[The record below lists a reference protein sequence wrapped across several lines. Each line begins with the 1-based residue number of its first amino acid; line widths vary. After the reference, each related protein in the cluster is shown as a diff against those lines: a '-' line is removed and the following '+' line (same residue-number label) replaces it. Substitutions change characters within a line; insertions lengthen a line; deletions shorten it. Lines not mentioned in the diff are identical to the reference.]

1 MTDVLRIEAKVIGR
15 KKPLFDDWSIPIPP
29 QAARDGGRITL
40 RDLITWTVVE
50 EVEAF
55 RQRQAARRLE
65 TVLTRIQ
72 IWEGAERGK
81 IDSGGSDL
89 QQEVDVN
96 QAIAVALQAFD
107 DGIYF
112 VFVDEQQ

>member
-72 IWEGAERGK
+72 IWSSFR
-81 IDSGGSDL
+81 
-89 QQEVDVN
+89 
-96 QAIAVALQAFD
+96 VALMYQLSACVWWSHIRKHRSKTPTLPF
-107 DGIYF
+107 GG
-112 VFVDEQQ
+112 